1 MVVFNFQDFLI
12 SFGYTALFL
21 LTLARAVG
29 LFQIALPIPQ
39 LVIIGTAVG
48 IGLNPFIIG
57 MLAGLAS
64 TIGDSVGY
72 FVGLGSGKLVTKF
85 KKIKIPKGAIKL
97 KKFINKKGFWI
108 VLVASMTPLPFDLFG
123 IASGLAHY
131 DFRKF
136 LLASLIGKIG
146 GSMLTTYGW
155 FYGFDLIKGL
165 G

>member
-12 SFGYTALFL
+12 SFGYLALFL

-48 IGLNPFIIG
+48 IGLDPFITGI
-57 MLAGLAS
+57 LAGIAS

-72 FVGLGSGKLVTKF
+72 FVGLGGVKLVGKL

-108 VLVASMTPLPFDLFG
+108 VLLASMTPLPFDLFG
-123 IASGLAHY
+123 IASGLARY

-136 LLASLIGKIG
+136 IVASLIGKTG
-146 GSMLTTYGW
+146 GSLVAAYGVL
-155 FYGFDLIKGL
+155 YGIDLIKGL

>member
-12 SFGYTALFL
+12 SFGYLAVFL

-39 LVIIGTAVG
+39 MVIIGSAVG
-48 IGLNPFIIG
+48 IGLDPFIVGI
-57 MLAGLAS
+57 LAGLAS

-72 FVGLGSGKLVTKF
+72 FVGLGSGKIITRF
-85 KKIKIPKGAIKL
+85 KKIKIPKEAVKL
-97 KKFINKKGFWI
+97 KKFMNKRGFWI
-108 VLVASMTPLPFDLFG
+108 ILAVGLTPLPFDLFG

-131 DFRKF
+131 DLRKF
-136 LLASLIGKIG
+136 LLASLISKVG
-146 GSMLTTYGW
+146 GSFLVAYGVL
-155 FYGFDLIKGL
+155 YGIDIIKGL